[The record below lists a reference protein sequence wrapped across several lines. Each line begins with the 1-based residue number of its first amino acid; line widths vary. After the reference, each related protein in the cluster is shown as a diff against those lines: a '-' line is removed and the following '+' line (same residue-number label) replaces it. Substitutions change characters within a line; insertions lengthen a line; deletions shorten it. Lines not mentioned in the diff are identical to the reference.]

1 MNNITDEIHELL
13 DNKQATVS
21 RQWLDDAMVR
31 YPSSPL
37 PLLLYI
43 QHNKDT
49 DDDSVE
55 FREKLLGKL
64 ALMCPDRV
72 ALFDAIGEDAS
83 RFADFYPPR
92 QVPAKPDTDTT
103 ITSFLD
109 RFGNNDAKE
118 IEALNQIIFN
128 PTPDYSTILAAEEE
142 KSVPTEAEISGENV
156 DEKDALINRFIAQ
169 SKEKMGHFPAK
180 VVDNPVSA
188 TSKPETEAAPLADP
202 VKKKIEPTDDSTFS
216 ESLAKIYI
224 KQGKYAKALEII
236 KNISL
241 KFPEKSIYFADQM
254 RFLKKLILNEQINNK
269 K

>member
-1 MNNITDEIHELL
+1 MNNNISDDIRELF
-13 DNKQATVS
+13 NNQQAAVS
-21 RQWLDDAMVR
+21 RAWLDEAMAKC
-31 YPSSPL
+31 PSSPL
-37 PLLLYI
+37 PLLLYL
-43 QHNKDT
+43 QRNKDA
-49 DDDSVE
+49 DDPD
-55 FREKLLGKL
+55 FREKLLGRL
-64 ALMCPDRV
+64 AVMCPDRV
-72 ALFDAIGEDAS
+72 ALFDAVGEDAE
-83 RFADFYPPR
+83 RFADFYPKEEMT
-92 QVPAKPDTDTT
+92 AKPDTNAT
-103 ITSFLD
+103 IDSFLD

-142 KSVPTEAEISGENV
+142 KSVPTEAEMSGEGV

-169 SKEKMGHFPAK
+169 SKEKMGHFPAS

-188 TSKPETEAAPLADP
+188 PAKTEEEQLPPADP
-202 VKKKIEPTDDSTFS
+202 VKKKPEAADDSTFS